1 MAVAVERQPWLAY
14 AAGSDGPDFAQF
26 CRAHV
31 IQSVDEFA
39 GHPLDLEPWQADM
52 IGEALAFDAEGRP
65 IWRTALL
72 VVPRKNGKTALLA
85 AYALWRLLTDDGQPE
100 IILAASSD
108 EQASRL
114 FDAIVSYLR
123 RNDALRDMVVVR
135 DYAGEILRADGGGL
149 ITRVSSDPKRLH
161 GYNPSIVICD
171 ELAQWVTPTL
181 RAAWAALTTGGG
193 ARKRAQVFAITTPGE
208 VHTREDG
215 ILGRM
220 LDRAG
225 ETGDTERTRGR
236 DVIRSTETRTLAF
249 VYSAP
254 WPEANPQ
261 PLRDAHAAF
270 QKARRAG
277 LKGHALDGPH
287 EAYRAATA
295 RVLAS
300 WRAANPASWIT
311 DDFLVRQALAPEL
324 SVAEVLQLHAGVW
337 AAGEHAWITRDA
349 WLAAEAYGA
358 SLQPGDA
365 IALGFDGSRRSDAT
379 ALVACRMGDGL
390 VVPLTVWEA
399 PIGMAGANWEVPR
412 GEVDAAVAAAFR
424 SYTVARFYAD
434 PPYWQSEVDAWAQA
448 YSDKVVVSW
457 ETHRE
462 RQMAAALERLETDF
476 AAGLVQHDGSE
487 VLLRHVTNAVRMTTR
502 NGYGIRKPAKNSD
515 RKIDAAV
522 AMVLAYEARCDAVA
536 AGWRVRSRVPVS
548 F

>member
-379 ALVACRMGDGL
+379 ALVA
-390 VVPLTVWEA
+390 
-399 PIGMAGANWEVPR
+399 
-412 GEVDAAVAAAFR
+412 
-424 SYTVARFYAD
+424 
-434 PPYWQSEVDAWAQA
+434 
-448 YSDKVVVSW
+448 DKVVVSW